1 MDAVFRALADPTR
14 RGLLDSLHARDGQTL
29 LELCV
34 GIHMSRQSVS
44 KHLGILEEAQ
54 LVTTVRQGRRKLHHL
69 NAAPVADIGE
79 RWIHRF
85 QRARIDLLT
94 DLRRALEEPPMT
106 TPDRTQF
113 RYVAYIRTTPER
125 LWQALSEPAFT
136 IRWWQGTAIDSAWTP
151 GAPMTWLLHGT
162 TIAHPD
168 QLVLVS
174 DPPRRLSYTWHTF
187 TPAWAEA
194 IGFPEERRVALDAEP
209 RSTVT
214 FELEP
219 RDDQV
224 KLTVTHGEL
233 LADGRIIELIT
244 EGWPRVVS
252 DLKSVVEAD
261 DVVDGG

>member
-1 MDAVFRALADPTR
+1 
-14 RGLLDSLHARDGQTL
+14 
-29 LELCV
+29 
-34 GIHMSRQSVS
+34 
-44 KHLGILEEAQ
+44 
-54 LVTTVRQGRRKLHHL
+54 
-69 NAAPVADIGE
+69 
-79 RWIHRF
+79 
-85 QRARIDLLT
+85 
-94 DLRRALEEPPMT
+94 
-106 TPDRTQF
+106 
-113 RYVAYIRTTPER
+113 
-125 LWQALSEPAFT
+125 
-136 IRWWQGTAIDSAWTP
+136 
-151 GAPMTWLLHGT
+151 MTWLLHGT